1 MPKSP
6 AESRIRQARRSKA
19 ARGKI
24 HAYLPGTFRQGI
36 RSLIMLRNFLLAH
49 VKGELAAAL
58 FTIMVGSL
66 LGTPGCRAAET
77 GLLRL
82 SCVNLVGGARIS
94 IVVDLDRHLVD
105 AIPAANFSD
114 KWITWHDPQRGYLD
128 LERATGKLDIRN
140 ASSTGGYFLHY
151 QCRPE

>member
-1 MPKSP
+1 M
-6 AESRIRQARRSKA
+6 
-19 ARGKI
+19 
-24 HAYLPGTFRQGI
+24 
-36 RSLIMLRNFLLAH
+36 
-49 VKGELAAAL
+49 AAAL
-58 FTIMVGSL
+58 FAVLAGSL
-66 LGTPGCRAAET
+66 VCASDGRAADA
-77 GLLRL
+77 GLLHL

-94 IVVDLDRHLVD
+94 VVIDLDHALAD
-105 AIPAANFSD
+105 SQPAKLSD